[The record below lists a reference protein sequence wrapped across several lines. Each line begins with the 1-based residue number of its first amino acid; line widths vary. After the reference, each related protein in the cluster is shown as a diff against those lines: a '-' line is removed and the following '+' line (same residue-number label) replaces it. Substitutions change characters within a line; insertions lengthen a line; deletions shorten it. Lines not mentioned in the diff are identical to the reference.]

1 MSSRLEGLSGHL
13 DRLAA
18 GMLGL
23 LLLALVLL
31 NVVNAAGRYLFG
43 RSLPGADEI
52 LLYGMIWLVFLGLI
66 QVTAKRRHLQLD
78 LLERW
83 LPGRGKQLQR
93 LLIDLLIAGLCG
105 YLASQ
110 SWIVV
115 QRLGSIGQTSM
126 AAGLPMAWVHGG
138 LLIGLAATAATAAL
152 QAVLGVLRLLRGLP
166 A

>member
-1 MSSRLEGLSGHL
+1 MSTALDSLARRL
-13 DRLAA
+13 DRVAA
-18 GMLGL
+18 GLLGL
-23 LLLALVLL
+23 LLLALVAL

-52 LLYGMIWLVFLGLI
+52 LLYGMIWLVFLGMI

-83 LPGRGKQLQR
+83 LPGRGKLLQR
-93 LLIDLLIAGLCG
+93 LLVDLLIAILCG

-110 SWIVV
+110 SMLVV
-115 QRLGSIGQTSM
+115 ERLGSIGQTSM

-138 LLIGLAATAATAAL
+138 LLVGLGATAFTAGL
-152 QAVLGVLRLLRGLP
+152 QAILGVLRLLRGLSP
-166 A
+166 

>member
-1 MSSRLEGLSGHL
+1 MSAGLDALARRL

-18 GMLGL
+18 GLLGL

-52 LLYGMIWLVFLGLI
+52 LLYGMIWLVFLGMI
-66 QVTAKRRHLQLD
+66 QVTTKRRHLQLD

-83 LPGRGKQLQR
+83 LPQRAKLLQR
-93 LLIDLLIAGLCG
+93 LLVDLLIAVLCA

-115 QRLGSIGQTSM
+115 ERLGSIGQTSM

-138 LLIGLAATAATAAL
+138 LLIGLAATAVTAGL
-152 QAVLGVLRLLRGLP
+152 QTLLGLLRLLRGVP